1 MIEIIYDETNESAGA
16 ASAGRGRYELPKNI
30 RQVGNAPGNYK
41 IYVED
46 YVMTY
51 LRKIASPGNMNCRGA
66 ILLGKIYD
74 DEQGKVIFV
83 SGAVDAQNLE
93 FDISMIHFGD
103 SVWSSIYSEINKYF
117 DDLAIVGWFLSRMG
131 FSALINDQMKKL
143 HRDNFP
149 GEDKLLFLMDSL
161 ECDEAFYYYQH
172 GNWMREKGY
181 YIYYVRNEKMQNY
194 IISRK
199 SSSSEP
205 AQDNVLL
212 KDKTVVE
219 NFRQKDKTR
228 EPVGRRTRVG
238 EAAACFAVVCA
249 LAAGALWYISPET
262 VNKIGDKISG
272 GKGQGEV
279 QVFMNSGHT
288 SGSVES
294 DVKNDAA
301 NGADGASEALSAE
314 KKPSTSASDNTL
326 TADADITETAA
337 ETADHADENT
347 LSEVMTDE
355 AGTDDAGTDG
365 AGADG
370 AGTDGAENG
379 VSEIGQTDDTYDQAQ
394 TDLADAGEDIYVVQ
408 AGDTLVSI
416 AIKLYG
422 DVENVEEIA
431 AANGLGIDDPIY
443 EGQKLVIPNVD

>member
-1 MIEIIYDETNESAGA
+1 MIEIIYDETNEGGA
-16 ASAGRGRYELPKNI
+16 DVPAGRCGYELPKNI

-66 ILLGKIYD
+66 ILLGKVYD
-74 DEQGKVIFV
+74 DGQGKVIFV

-103 SVWSSIYSEINKYF
+103 GVWSNIYSEINKYF

-143 HRDNFP
+143 HRENFQ

-172 GNWMREKGY
+172 GDWMREKGY

-199 SSSSEP
+199 NSSLDA
-205 AQDNVLL
+205 AQNNLLL

-219 NFRQKDKTR
+219 NFRQKDKTGNMGVR
-228 EPVGRRTRVG
+228 KNRIG

-249 LAAGALWYISPET
+249 LAAGSLWYISPET
-262 VNKIGDKISG
+262 LNRIGDKISSSDDRS
-272 GKGQGEV
+272 EV
-279 QVFMNSGHT
+279 QVFVDSGRM
-288 SGSVES
+288 SDSVGRDAVS
-294 DVKNDAA
+294 DDAKCVKKNDAA
-301 NGADGASEALSAE
+301 ADSVMSDGVLEE
-314 KKPSTSASDNTL
+314 KDL
-326 TADADITETAA
+326 TDAA
-337 ETADHADENT
+337 
-347 LSEVMTDE
+347 E
-355 AGTDDAGTDG
+355 AGTDAAEAGTDG
-365 AGADG
+365 AVLTESKTESDK
-370 AGTDGAENG
+370 THD
-379 VSEIGQTDDTYDQAQ
+379 QTQSDMTEYGDN
-394 TDLADAGEDIYVVQ
+394 IYVVQ
-408 AGDTLVSI
+408 TGDTLVSI
-416 AIKLYG
+416 AIKMYG
-422 DVENVEEIA
+422 DVEKVEDIA
-431 AANGLGIDDPIY
+431 SANGLGIDEPIY
-443 EGQKLVIPNVD
+443 EGQKLVIPNID

>member
-1 MIEIIYDETNESAGA
+1 MIEIIYDETNEGGTDVP
-16 ASAGRGRYELPKNI
+16 AGRCGYELPKNI

-66 ILLGKIYD
+66 ILLGKVYD
-74 DEQGKVIFV
+74 EGQGKVIFV

-93 FDISMIHFGD
+93 FDISVIHFGD
-103 SVWSSIYSEINKYF
+103 GVWSNIYSEINKYF

-143 HRDNFP
+143 HRENFQ

-172 GNWMREKGY
+172 GDWMREKGY

-199 SSSSEP
+199 NSSLDA
-205 AQDNVLL
+205 AQNNLLL

-219 NFRQKDKTR
+219 NFRQKDKTGN
-228 EPVGRRTRVG
+228 VGVRKNRIG

-249 LAAGALWYISPET
+249 LAAGSLWYISPET
-262 VNKIGDKISG
+262 VNRIGDKISNSEG
-272 GKGQGEV
+272 HSEV
-279 QVFMNSGHT
+279 QVFVDSGRM
-288 SGSVES
+288 SDSIGGDAGSYAVNHAEKNDVSTDSVMSDDVLKEGKDLTDAAEDGTAGDVLTESETES
-294 DVKNDAA
+294 D
-301 NGADGASEALSAE
+301 E
-314 KKPSTSASDNTL
+314 
-326 TADADITETAA
+326 
-337 ETADHADENT
+337 
-347 LSEVMTDE
+347 
-355 AGTDDAGTDG
+355 
-365 AGADG
+365 
-370 AGTDGAENG
+370 
-379 VSEIGQTDDTYDQAQ
+379 TYDQTQ
-394 TDLADAGEDIYVVQ
+394 SDMTDYGDNVYVVQ
-408 AGDTLVSI
+408 TGDTLVSI
-416 AIKLYG
+416 AIKMYG
-422 DVENVEEIA
+422 DVEKVEDIA
-431 AANGLGIDDPIY
+431 SANGLGIDDPIY